1 MKVIFHVD
9 MDAFYAAVEQ
19 NDHPEHR
26 GKPVVIGALP
36 GRRGVVSACSYE
48 ARRYGIHSA
57 MPISEAYRRCPHAV
71 YLPVRMERYQEVSAG
86 IMEMFYDYTPEVHQI
101 SVDEA
106 FLDMTGTER
115 LFGPPDETAVK
126 IKKRVREETGCTLSI
141 GIAENHFLAKLAS
154 EADKPDGLFHV
165 MAGREIEFLDTL
177 QLKDLWGVGKK
188 TLARMEELNITSIQK
203 LRQFSKGSL
212 ETMFGKA
219 AGTYLY
225 EAVRGR
231 NPGVFIMEPKNRSVS
246 NEVTFGADTR
256 DNDSIKRVLLE
267 LAHQVMFRLL
277 KMNCVSKTVCL
288 KVRFDDFTTTSVQKT
303 LRHYLGSAD
312 EIYAVVLELLR
323 QRWNGSRLIRLIG
336 VGVSSVEE
344 AGSAVQG
351 ELFEDEYD
359 RRKKVEKAV
368 LELGKKMPGKPV
380 VKANLLKGNP
390 RKNQNSS
397 S

>member
-19 NDHPEHR
+19 NDHPQHR
-26 GKPVVIGALP
+26 GKPVVIGARP
-36 GRRGVVSACSYE
+36 GTRGVVSACSYE

-71 YLPVRMERYQEVSAG
+71 YLPVRMERYQKVSAR

-115 LFGPPDETAVK
+115 LFGPPEETAVK
-126 IKKRVREETGCTLSI
+126 IKNRVREETGCTLSI
-141 GIAENHFLAKLAS
+141 GIADNHFLAKLAS

-165 MAGREIEFLDTL
+165 MPGREIEFLNTL
-177 QLKDLWGVGKK
+177 KLKDLWGVGKK

-225 EAVRGR
+225 EAVRGG
-231 NPGVFIMEPKNRSVS
+231 NPGVFIMEPKSRSVS

-277 KMNCVSKTVCL
+277 KMSCVSKTVCL
-288 KVRFDDFTTTSVQKT
+288 KVRFDDFTTTSAQKT

-368 LELGKKMPGKPV
+368 LELGKKMSGKPV
-380 VKANLLKGNP
+380 VKANLLKGKP
-390 RKNQNSS
+390 RESQNSS

>member
-19 NDHPEHR
+19 NDHPQHR
-26 GKPVVIGALP
+26 GKPVVIGARP
-36 GRRGVVSACSYE
+36 GTRGVVSACSYE

-71 YLPVRMERYQEVSAG
+71 YLPVRMERYQKVSAR

-115 LFGPPDETAVK
+115 LFGPPEETAVK
-126 IKKRVREETGCTLSI
+126 IKNRVREETGCTLSI
-141 GIAENHFLAKLAS
+141 GIADNHFLAKLAS

-165 MAGREIEFLDTL
+165 MPGREIEFLNTL
-177 QLKDLWGVGKK
+177 KLKDLWGVGKK

-225 EAVRGR
+225 EAVRGG
-231 NPGVFIMEPKNRSVS
+231 NPGVFIMEPKSRSVS

-277 KMNCVSKTVCL
+277 KMSCVSKTVCL
-288 KVRFDDFTTTSVQKT
+288 KVRFDDFTTTSAQKT

-351 ELFEDEYD
+351 ELFEDE
-359 RRKKVEKAV
+359 
-368 LELGKKMPGKPV
+368 
-380 VKANLLKGNP
+380 
-390 RKNQNSS
+390 
-397 S
+397 